1 MSEFDLLYH
10 SLISESPML
19 ADRKYRE
26 ELNNE
31 ELNTNEAKQVIE
43 ISSLKENYNTRKN
56 IKIRSLIKELKL
68 RNLTQLQK
76 STFNKL
82 IVRYTWI

>member
-1 MSEFDLLYH
+1 MNLSIYKNK
-10 SLISESPML
+10 SVSTLITTL
-19 ADRKYRE
+19 R
-26 ELNNE
+26 N
-31 ELNTNEAKQVIE
+31 E